1 MSKERPLAT
10 ISGHSA
16 YRLAE
21 RLLSTNPRHSP
32 SGSRFKRLRG
42 QIGRASRIGGTTATR
57 AAKTTDFAAGIRPL
71 GAERIVIE
79 GLR

>member
-32 SGSRFKRLRG
+32 SSRFKRLRG

-71 GAERIVIE
+71 GAERIVIK

>member
-1 MSKERPLAT
+1 MRT
-10 ISGHSA
+10 SA
-16 YRLAE
+16 IASNRTLVVRLA
-21 RLLSTNPRHSP
+21 LQAS
-32 SGSRFKRLRG
+32 RG

-71 GAERIVIE
+71 GAERVVIK